1 MVQWLGLCA
10 SIAEGLGSI
19 LGQETKLLKATRKK
33 KTYNKVSH
41 PSTPLAKMVIIKKS
55 AYKKGWRGCGVK
67 ETACTVGGNVN

>member
-33 KTYNKVSH
+33 KKPTIRYH
-41 PSTPLAKMVIIKKS
+41 TPQPHWPKWSSLKS
-55 AYKKGWRGCGVK
+55 LHIRNAGEGVELRK
-67 ETACTVGGNVN
+67 PPVQLVGM